1 VVRGLGGQAAVERDD
16 LVVVG
21 GGLRGGRATSGG
33 DHRIAMAAAVAA
45 LAAEAACEVVG
56 IEDAAVS
63 FPGFAGVLATLGA
76 RIEEVA

>member
-1 VVRGLGGQAAVERDD
+1 
-16 LVVVG
+16 
-21 GGLRGGRATSGG
+21 
-33 DHRIAMAAAVAA
+33 MAAAVAA

-76 RIEEVA
+76 RIVEVA